1 MSKTIA
7 GHKIRNFSV
16 VESTKLK
23 NIILTLFVLKKSFQ
37 CRFGSVNISKIMYSR
52 SALNLIAFIYQP
64 EVGRTILDLGL
75 QNNYCLFFVPISL
88 HENWSQRLSN
98 FMPRRLLYLA
108 GCSCLNRVHSDLS
121 IFFGAITTTLS
132 QVTITLT
139 WSIVTV
145 SFFFPVCSIIHSSL
159 CNQKGL

>member
-7 GHKIRNFSV
+7 GHKIRNSS

-37 CRFGSVNISKIMYSR
+37 CRFGSVNNISKIIYSR
-52 SALNLIAFIYQP
+52 SVLNLIAFIQQP

-75 QNNYCLFFVPISL
+75 QNKYCLFFVPISL

-98 FMPRRLLYLA
+98 FTPRRPLYLA
-108 GCSCLNRVHSDLS
+108 VCSCLNRVHSDLS
-121 IFFGAITTTLS
+121 IFFGAITITLS

-139 WSIVTV
+139 WS
-145 SFFFPVCSIIHSSL
+145 
-159 CNQKGL
+159 Q